1 MGKML
6 VFYCILV
13 YGSVLI
19 FGHVVLY
26 MGATDHPWCT
36 DE

>member
-19 FGHVVLY
+19 FVVLY
-26 MGATDHPWCT
+26 MGDTDHPWCT
-36 DE
+36 DD